1 MGDMEARELTPM
13 VAVDPFHLPQSE
25 PLALTVNNK
34 EKESRHLMEFMED
47 QVDVE
52 EEKEDVNFKW
62 HKENKAGFTFR
73 VKSLKRKNYNKN
85 ELLSLGQLC
94 GCF

>member
-1 MGDMEARELTPM
+1 MEE
-13 VAVDPFHLPQSE
+13 
-25 PLALTVNNK
+25 
-34 EKESRHLMEFMED
+34 

-62 HKENKAGFTFR
+62 YKEKKAGFTFR